1 MNLCQFYFVTTLI
14 LYEFYSAF
22 CLLKINSIFT
32 LSFLPFL
39 RLHGRNR
46 RTDLITE
53 DWTKT
58 DEEAADIDS
67 PQGRSGDPQP
77 AAARGDD
84 GSTARGDE
92 DAAARGEDG
101 SAARGEDVVLTC

>member
-39 RLHGRNR
+39 RLHGRDTHTQYIQYDIYILSWWN
-46 RTDLITE
+46 DVPNSI
-53 DWTKT
+53 W
-58 DEEAADIDS
+58 AAESLAIFKNLFHLY
-67 PQGRSGDPQP
+67 
-77 AAARGDD
+77 
-84 GSTARGDE
+84 
-92 DAAARGEDG
+92 
-101 SAARGEDVVLTC
+101 LTL